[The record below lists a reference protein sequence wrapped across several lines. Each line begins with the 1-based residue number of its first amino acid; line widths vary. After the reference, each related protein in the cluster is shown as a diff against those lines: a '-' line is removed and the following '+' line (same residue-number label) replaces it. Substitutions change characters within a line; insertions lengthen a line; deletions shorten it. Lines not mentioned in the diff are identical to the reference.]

1 MSAVGQAAVGAAGG
15 PLSKSAR
22 DLACGDAFLEGRLCA
37 RKELFAGFG
46 QADTARCAY
55 EQRCADVSLKRAR
68 TAWLIADGVTQSSAA
83 ALRKL
88 RCRATLRNA
97 STPSSAPA

>member
-22 DLACGDAFLEGRLCA
+22 DLACGDDFLEGRLCA
-37 RKELFAGFG
+37 RKESFTGFG

-55 EQRCADVSLKRAR
+55 A
-68 TAWLIADGVTQSSAA
+68 
-83 ALRKL
+83 
-88 RCRATLRNA
+88 A
-97 STPSSAPA
+97 STTLMPDAAIWLANSWPMPDDAPVTSRGQTVSY